1 MPRSRTS
8 GASPGRKSA
17 AAAGENNSKVG
28 ERHRPYSPATAASPP
43 PALASRAPVEPGPW
57 SPLGEAAPGSLG
69 GRGSAATPSG
79 RPQKLRDPSGTSGQ
93 PRMLLAT
100 LLFLLLL
107 LLGKSR
113 NETTP
118 QPSVTGPAALT
129 PSSAASQSI
138 LPAHSLQPLPPPP
151 ALPAPTPR
159 KSSAAPLGPRPL
171 SGFPQITPSTPQA
184 LLPDLPSM
192 EVPRRSLLPPPTP
205 SSY

>member
-1 MPRSRTS
+1 MPRSGTS
-8 GASPGRKSA
+8 GASPGRKSAA

-28 ERHRPYSPATAASPP
+28 ERHRPYSPAAADSPP

-79 RPQKLRDPSGTSGQ
+79 RLQKLRHPSGTSGQ

-100 LLFLLLL
+100 LLLLL

-129 PSSAASQSI
+129 PSSAAPHSI

-171 SGFPQITPSTPQA
+171 SGFRQITPPTPQA
-184 LLPDLPSM
+184 LLSDLPSM

>member
-1 MPRSRTS
+1 MPRSGTS

-17 AAAGENNSKVG
+17 AAARENNSKVG
-28 ERHRPYSPATAASPP
+28 ERHRPYSPAAAASPP

-100 LLFLLLL
+100 LILLLL

-113 NETTP
+113 NEITPSLLSPGQQLQLPPVRSRTPSCPPIPFSPCRHPQHCRP
-118 QPSVTGPAALT
+118 QPPG
-129 PSSAASQSI
+129 
-138 LPAHSLQPLPPPP
+138 SLQPLRWALVLSP
-151 ALPAPTPR
+151 AFPRSPHQPHRPCCRTFLP
-159 KSSAAPLGPRPL
+159 
-171 SGFPQITPSTPQA
+171 
-184 LLPDLPSM
+184 
-192 EVPRRSLLPPPTP
+192 EVPCRSLLPPPTP